1 MNKNKT
7 QGFIWPGKESVTR
20 YYLMKFQPCLNF
32 ILNANKNKSQFQYE
46 LLEKKT
52 KSEIEI
58 CFFYFGICTQDF
70 GVMVF

>member
-7 QGFIWPGKESVTR
+7 QGFIIWPGTR
-20 YYLMKFQPCLNF
+20 YHLMEFQPCLNF

-58 CFFYFGICTQDF
+58 CFSILVYVHRTLE
-70 GVMVF
+70 